1 MTLKRLSQPID
12 KIAIALIA
20 FLTLIIGLLLWSG
33 NACQDHC
40 LFNAGGRVNDFSWQN
55 KTIAGEDRAFI
66 LTFNRPIDR
75 ASVEQNLTITPP
87 LPGKISWSGLRMA
100 YTLET
105 PAPYGETYHLALTG
119 ARDRYANQTQP
130 GDLVQPFTAEFHS
143 RDRVLAYIGSQ
154 GSEQGRLIQFNWT
167 KQQKSILTPENLTVF
182 DFEPYPQREG
192 FLFSAADVNQGET
205 GLQGL
210 QLYTVVTNLDT
221 QKAKPDNPKLELVLD
236 NQEYQNNKFDLA
248 QDGKTIVVQRLNRK
262 DPNNYG
268 LWKIVDHQLSQLI
281 TDAQTGDFLIAPDSQ
296 TVAVAKGEGIA
307 LLPLETNAKV
317 IDFLPKFGQ
326 VLDFTDDGTGA
337 AMVNYNTDNVKLR
350 GKQSLVY
357 VNNLGVQKELF
368 NTDGSIQ
375 NCQFSP
381 TATHLYC
388 WLTELTQ
395 GEVYIEKPYLA
406 KINLKTLQTETL
418 VNLPKYQDSK
428 ISVAPDGLGVLFER
442 LGGAYPYGSPNNQAL
457 GIEPSTTDNRGN
469 SIWLAI
475 PNSSQANATAMIV
488 EQLPFVGF
496 RPQWLP

>member
-1 MTLKRLSQPID
+1 
-12 KIAIALIA
+12 
-20 FLTLIIGLLLWSG
+20 
-33 NACQDHC
+33 
-40 LFNAGGRVNDFSWQN
+40 
-55 KTIAGEDRAFI
+55 
-66 LTFNRPIDR
+66 
-75 ASVEQNLTITPP
+75 
-87 LPGKISWSGLRMA
+87 MA
-100 YTLET
+100 YTLEN
-105 PAPYGETYHLALTG
+105 PAPYGETYHLTLTG

-130 GDLVQPFTAEFHS
+130 GDIIQPFTAEFHS

-192 FLFSAADVNQGET
+192 FLFSATDVNQGET

-221 QKAKPDNPKLELVLD
+221 QQAKPDNPKLELVLD
-236 NQEYQNNKFDLA
+236 NQEYQNNKFDLS

-268 LWKIVDHQLSQLI
+268 LWKIVDHKLSKLI

-326 VLDFTDDGTGA
+326 VLDFTADGTGA
-337 AMVNYNTDNVKLR
+337 AMVNYNMDNAELR

-375 NCQFSP
+375 NCQFLP

-388 WLTELTQ
+388 WLTELTT

-428 ISVAPDGLGVLFER
+428 ISVAPDGLGVLFEQF
-442 LGGAYPYGSPNNQAL
+442 PNNQAL
-457 GIEPSTTDNRGN
+457 GIEPSTTDNSGN

-475 PNSSQANATAMIV
+475 PNSSQGNATAMII

>member
-12 KIAIALIA
+12 KIAIALIT
-20 FLTLIIGLLLWSG
+20 FLTLIIGLLLWG
-33 NACQDHC
+33 GTACDDNCIFH
-40 LFNAGGRVNDFSWQN
+40 AGARVNDFSWRN
-55 KTIAGEDRAFI
+55 KTITGEDRAFI

-75 ASVEQNLTITPP
+75 ASVEQNLAITPP

-105 PAPYGETYHLALTG
+105 PAPYGETYHLTLTG
-119 ARDRYANQTQP
+119 ARDRYANQIQP
-130 GDLVQPFTAEFHS
+130 GDLIQPFTAEFHS

-192 FLFSAADVNQGET
+192 FLFSATDVNQGET

-210 QLYTVVTNLDT
+210 QLYTVVTSLDT
-221 QKAKPDNPKLELVLD
+221 QKAKPNNPKVELVLD
-236 NQEYQNNKFDLA
+236 NQEYQNNKFDLS

-268 LWKIVDHQLSQLI
+268 LWKIVDHKLSKLI

-337 AMVNYNTDNVKLR
+337 AMVNYNTDNAELR

-368 NTDGSIQ
+368 NTEGSIQ

-388 WLTELTQ
+388 WLTELTK
-395 GEVYIEKPYLA
+395 GKVYIEQPYLA
-406 KINLKTLQTETL
+406 KINLKTLQAETL
-418 VNLPKYQDSK
+418 VKLLKYQDSK
-428 ISVAPDGLGVLFER
+428 ISVAPDGLGILFER
-442 LGGAYPYGSPNNQAL
+442 SPDNRDSVT
-457 GIEPSTTDNRGN
+457 EPSTIENN

-475 PNSSQANATAMIV
+475 PNSSQTNATAMII

>member
-20 FLTLIIGLLLWSG
+20 FLTLIIGLLLWG
-33 NACQDHC
+33 GTACHDNC
-40 LFNAGGRVNDFSWQN
+40 LFHAGAKVSDFSWQN
-55 KTIAGEDRAFI
+55 KTITGEDRAFI

-75 ASVEQNLTITPP
+75 ASVEQNLAITPP

-119 ARDRYANQTQP
+119 VRDRYAKQTQP
-130 GDLVQPFTAEFHS
+130 GELIQPFTAEFNS
-143 RDRVLAYIGSQ
+143 RDRALAYIGME
-154 GSEQGRLIQFNWT
+154 GEEEGRLVLFNWT

-192 FLFSAADVNQGET
+192 FLFSAADVHQGST

-210 QLYTVVTNLDT
+210 QLYTVVTSPDT
-221 QKAKPDNPKLELVLD
+221 QTAKPNKPQLELVLD

-262 DPNNYG
+262 DPNDYG
-268 LWKIVDHQLSQLI
+268 LWKIVDQQLSPLI

-307 LLPLETNAKV
+307 LLPLETNAEV

-326 VLDFTDDGTGA
+326 VLDFTADGTGA
-337 AMVNYNTDNVKLR
+337 AMVNYNTDNAKLKGR
-350 GKQSLVY
+350 QSLVY

-368 NTDGSIQ
+368 NTQGSIQ

-388 WLTELTQ
+388 WLTALKK
-395 GEVYIEKPYLA
+395 GEIYIEQPYLA
-406 KINLKTLQTETL
+406 KINLKTSHTETL

-442 LGGAYPYGSPNNQAL
+442 SPDNRDSAA
-457 GIEPSTTDNRGN
+457 EPSTMENN

-475 PNSSQANATAMIV
+475 PNSSQVNATAMMI

-496 RPQWLP
+496 QPQWLP